1 LFELASVAFT
11 VEISLAVAR
20 KNTSAIQ
27 IKNKHDLYRAL
38 TNREMFDVILEQGLN
53 YILSD
58 KETFNDTSR
67 FEQLHKDNRDK
78 IEDYF
83 MNNKDKIRLEELRF
97 Y

>member
-58 KETFNDTSR
+58 KETFDDTSR
-67 FEQLHKDNRDK
+67 FNQLQKGIRDK
-78 IEDYF
+78 IIDYF
-83 MNNKDKIRLEELRF
+83 MTLRNKIKLEESRF